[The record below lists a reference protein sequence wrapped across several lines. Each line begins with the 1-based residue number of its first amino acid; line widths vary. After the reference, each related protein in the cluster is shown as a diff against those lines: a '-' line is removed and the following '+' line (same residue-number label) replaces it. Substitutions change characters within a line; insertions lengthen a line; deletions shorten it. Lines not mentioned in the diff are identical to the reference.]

1 MVFRRKTMNLA
12 FYVNSTGK
20 QNSEVF
26 EALNKAVEDKDITDA
41 SIFYND
47 IDYNPVKPKF
57 GMFNSTD
64 IWTFT
69 GVLVATTLENTL
81 RALSVVNKFKL
92 MYLYNKDDNNLIGL
106 LHASNH
112 VSVITKNEED
122 SKEVYRLTGKIAPV
136 IPNLSVK
143 KILEVA

>member
-1 MVFRRKTMNLA
+1 MNLA
-12 FYVNSTGK
+12 FYVHSTGK

-26 EALNKAVEDKDITDA
+26 EALNKAVEDKDVTDA

-47 IDYNPVKPKF
+47 IDHNPVKPKF
-57 GMFNSTD
+57 GMFNATD

-106 LHASNH
+106 LHASNN

-122 SKEVYRLTGKIAPV
+122 SKEVYRLTGKTAPV

-143 KILEVA
+143 KILEVI

>member
-1 MVFRRKTMNLA
+1 MNLA
-12 FYVNSTGK
+12 FYVHSTGK

-26 EALNKAVEDKDITDA
+26 EALNKAVEDKDVTDA

-47 IDYNPVKPKF
+47 IDHNPVKPKF
-57 GMFNSTD
+57 GMFNATD

-106 LHASNH
+106 LHASNN

-122 SKEVYRLTGKIAPV
+122 SKEVYRLTGKTAPV

-143 KILEVA
+143 KILEVL